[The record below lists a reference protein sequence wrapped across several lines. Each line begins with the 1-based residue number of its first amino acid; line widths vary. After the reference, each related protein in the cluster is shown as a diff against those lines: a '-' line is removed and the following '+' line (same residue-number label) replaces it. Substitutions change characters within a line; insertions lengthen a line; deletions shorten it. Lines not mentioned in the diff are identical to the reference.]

1 MTDFKIKYQMLENAT
16 AEKFQ
21 EDSWDMLSNY
31 KSLTHEAIEQKFIFK
46 KMLDHF
52 CKYVMSW

>member
-1 MTDFKIKYQMLENAT
+1 MLENAT

-31 KSLTHEAIEQKFIFK
+31 KSLTHEAILKQT
-46 KMLDHF
+46 
-52 CKYVMSW
+52 